1 MIKIDENA
9 LICDLAETYQIYDY
23 RSMPPS
29 QVAIFASGL
38 NTNSRIMMKISGSKA
53 PIDTIL
59 LAGIVDRLGLLVW
72 SKTKDASLGM
82 NQPKSIL
89 SGLFETDESNDVSAF
104 TSGKEFEEERQ
115 RIINKVKGGNT
126 WPQN

>member
-9 LICDLAETYQIYDY
+9 LICDLAETYQIYNY

-38 NTNSRIMMKISGSKA
+38 NANSRIMMKLSGAKA
-53 PIDTIL
+53 PTDIIL
-59 LAGIVDRLGLLVW
+59 LAGIVDRLGLLIW
-72 SKTKDASLGM
+72 SKTKDASLGK
-82 NQPKSIL
+82 NKPKSIL
-89 SGLFETDESNDVSAF
+89 SGLFASDESNDVSAF
-104 TSGKEFEEERQ
+104 TSGKEFDEERQ
-115 RIINKVKGGNT
+115 RIINEVKGGNE

>member
-1 MIKIDENA
+1 MIKVDENA

-38 NTNSRIMMKISGSKA
+38 NANSRIMMKLSKA
-53 PIDTIL
+53 KAPTDIIL

-72 SKTKDASLGM
+72 SKTKDAQKGK

-89 SGLFETDESNDVSAF
+89 SGLYASNEFNDVSAF
-104 TSGKEFEEERQ
+104 TSGKDFEKERQ
-115 RIINKVKGGNT
+115 RIINKMKGGN
-126 WPQN
+126 